1 VVRRRTVLG
10 AAAGAAGVWASAA
23 CGPGKSGQAN
33 AAPVTH
39 GGQSGAPSSAP
50 PEAPGVTFAP
60 ATGSANVAVTEP
72 VTVTAHGGTLSSVTV
87 TAGKKTLA
95 GTLDGDQRTWR
106 SAGPLEY
113 GQTYTVGAA
122 VVDEHGTR
130 SEQTSSFSTIKPKAV
145 AAITFRA
152 NALHALKNGGTYG
165 VGQVVMVHFSHAVK
179 DRAAA
184 EKVMTVQAEPA
195 VEGRWRWIDSQ
206 NAHYRPPTYWKP
218 GTKVTVA
225 VNAHGADL
233 GGGIYGA
240 ADASTSFTVG
250 PSKIAVADAKSH
262 HMQVFIDGQLVK
274 NMPISMGK
282 GGTVKGTKGQVI
294 NYWTRSGVHVILDK
308 APNVRMTSASY
319 GITDPKD
326 PNFYDENITYCCRI
340 TYTGEFVHLADW
352 NIPAQGHRNTSH
364 GCINVGPDN
373 AKWFYANFGLGDVVD
388 VKNNPRQM
396 GLSDGIGDW
405 TIAWEKW

>member
-1 VVRRRTVLG
+1 
-10 AAAGAAGVWASAA
+10 
-23 CGPGKSGQAN
+23 
-33 AAPVTH
+33 
-39 GGQSGAPSSAP
+39 
-50 PEAPGVTFAP
+50 
-60 ATGSANVAVTEP
+60 VAVTEA
-72 VTVTAHGGTLSSVTV
+72 VTVTVDRGTLHSVTV
-87 TAGKKTLA
+87 TAGSQVVA
-95 GTLDGDQRTWR
+95 GTLEALQRTWR
-106 SAGPLEY
+106 STGPLAY
-113 GQTYTVGAA
+113 GQTYRVDAA

-130 SEQTSSFSTIKPKAV
+130 SAQTSRFSTVKPKAV

-152 NALHALKNGGTYG
+152 NALHGLKNGGTYG

-184 EKVMTVQAEPA
+184 EKMMTVRAEPA

-218 GTKVTVA
+218 GTKVTVE
-225 VNAHGADL
+225 VNALGVDL
-233 GGGIYGA
+233 GGGIYGG

-250 PSKIAVADAKSH
+250 PSKIAVADGKSH

-326 PNFYDENITYCCRI
+326 PNFYDENITYCCRV
-340 TYTGEFVHLADW
+340 TYSGEFVHLADW

-364 GCINVGPDN
+364 GCINVGP
-373 AKWFYANFGLGDVVD
+373 
-388 VKNNPRQM
+388 P
-396 GLSDGIGDW
+396 DGRSGWPDASEW
-405 TIAWEKW
+405 HY

>member
-1 VVRRRTVLG
+1 MVRRRTVLA

-23 CGPGKSGQAN
+23 CGAGKSDQAS
-33 AAPVTH
+33 AASVTH
-39 GGQSGAPSSAP
+39 GGQPDAPSSAP
-50 PEAPGVTFAP
+50 PGAPAVTFAP
-60 ATGSANVAVTEP
+60 VSGSANVAVTEP
-72 VTVTAHGGTLSSVTV
+72 VTVTVQGGTLGSVTV
-87 TAGKKTLA
+87 TAGNKTLA
-95 GTLDGDQRTWR
+95 GTLEADQRTWR
-106 SAGPLEY
+106 STGPLEY
-113 GQTYTVGAA
+113 GQAYTVNAA
-122 VVDEHGTR
+122 VVDEHGTQ
-130 SEQTSSFSTIKPKAV
+130 SAQTSSFSTVKPKAV

-152 NALHALKNGGTYG
+152 NAMHALKNGGTYG
-165 VGQVVMVHFSHAVK
+165 VGQVVMVQFSHAVK

-195 VEGRWRWIDSQ
+195 VEGRWRWIDSR
-206 NAHYRPPTYWKP
+206 NAHYRPPTYWKR
-218 GTKVTVA
+218 GTKVTVR
-225 VNAHGADL
+225 VNGHGVDL
-233 GGGIYGA
+233 GGGIYG

-250 PSKIAVADAKSH
+250 PSKIAIADGKSH
-262 HMQVFIDGQLVK
+262 LMQVFIDGQLVK

-282 GGTVKGTKGQVI
+282 GGTVKGNKGQVI

-326 PNFYDENITYCCRI
+326 PNYYDENITYCCRI

-388 VKNNPRQM
+388 VRNTPRQM
-396 GLSDGIGDW
+396 GLGDGVGDW